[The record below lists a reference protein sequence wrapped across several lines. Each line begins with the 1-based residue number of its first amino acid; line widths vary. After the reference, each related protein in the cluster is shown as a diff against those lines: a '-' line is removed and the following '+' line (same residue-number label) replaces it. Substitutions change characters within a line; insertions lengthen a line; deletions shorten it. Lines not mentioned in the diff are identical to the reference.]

1 MLDHRLFLIRR
12 RATRVGYAART
23 PRSALRGTAAEVRRM
38 ALKRTAV
45 GVSSEPK
52 GASNDVAD
60 DAGGAGWAGVVTAEM
75 RLQILMSE
83 HASLTASR
91 SLAWN
96 ESFSRGGM
104 FLSSLSGVIV
114 GLALIA
120 QGSGFGDAFVIF
132 AMVLLPI
139 ALFIGVTSY
148 VRMGAA
154 NYTDAVCV
162 VGMNRIR
169 AGYLEIAP
177 DLERFLV
184 MSPFD
189 DADGI
194 DQTMTSPPG
203 GSRMLQLIA
212 GSPTLVGVL
221 DAVIAGALASLVGL
235 RLGLS
240 TPSIGLMG
248 VVAFIVTIAAHAQYA
263 AQNIRRSVASFLPAF
278 PRPAPR
284 DAAPAEDAPAPR

>member
-1 MLDHRLFLIRR
+1 
-12 RATRVGYAART
+12 
-23 PRSALRGTAAEVRRM
+23 M